1 MPLTNLQENTMTE
14 NVPPATA
21 LLGMSVADF
30 SMRSL
35 PVEVMQK
42 AACCLLDALGLSE
55 IARNENTAR
64 AIRSITT
71 PVSVD
76 TIGASVWASGM
87 RASLSEA
94 VTANAIAVHAHFHDD
109 SDPSSWCH
117 PGSLILPVA
126 VGAVEATGGDLS
138 TTLRAIVTGYATLNW
153 LGDQENVAHA
163 MIVRGVRTSPTLG
176 TVGAA
181 AAASVALGL
190 DEAQCMNAVAMA
202 CSITGGV
209 LAPLRNGSDEW
220 RVQNA
225 QAARGGLLAAQLA
238 REGVLGAATALEGEK
253 GLLRTMAGLTEIPA
267 SWSRPLRPEAILDC
281 YAKPWATLGDNMAA
295 VRAAKLLYEQ
305 GLDTTRI
312 ESITVHLWRAYTE
325 YPGTSFRGPFVAPVQ
340 ALAST
345 AFAVAAMLVRGDL
358 EFDVSLDHR
367 EDTDIL
373 SLVQR
378 IRIVPS
384 DKGTKLDSSI
394 EISMSDGTIR
404 VGLASNAPRTWL
416 YHDRAT
422 SSAIFRRRY
431 TGSRIGADG
440 ADKVAAMVFDAAAD
454 GTPLP
459 IHEVLAALR

>member
-1 MPLTNLQENTMTE
+1 MTK
-14 NVPPATA
+14 NVPAATA

-30 SMRSL
+30 SSR
-35 PVEVMQK
+35 PFAAEVMQK
-42 AACCLLDALGLSE
+42 AACCLLDALGLAE
-55 IARNENTAR
+55 IARDENTAR
-64 AIRSITT
+64 AVRSITT
-71 PVSVD
+71 PVPAE
-76 TIGASVWASGM
+76 TTGATVWANGM

-126 VGAVEATGGDLS
+126 VGAVEAAGGDLS
-138 TTLRAIVTGYATLNW
+138 TTLRAIATGYATLNW

-190 DEAQCMNAVAMA
+190 NEAQCMNAVAMA

-238 REGVLGAATALEGEK
+238 REGVLGASTSLEGEK

-295 VRAAKLLYEQ
+295 VRAAKLLYDE

-312 ESITVHLWRAYTE
+312 ESITIHLWRAYTE

-367 EDTDIL
+367 NDADIL

-384 DKGTKLDSSI
+384 DEGTKLDSTV
-394 EISMSDGTIR
+394 EITMSDGTAR
-404 VGLASNAPRTWL
+404 VGLASDAPRTWL
-416 YHDRAT
+416 YHDRAS
-422 SSAIFRRRY
+422 SSAIFCRRY
-431 TGSRIGADG
+431 AASGIGADG
-440 ADKVAAMVFDAAAD
+440 ARKLADMVFDAAAD
-454 GTPLP
+454 GTALP
-459 IHEVLAALR
+459 IQKVLAYLR